1 MPPEPD
7 PQYLADVI
15 CAALD
20 PLMTAHG
27 FQAGQSGVGVEIGI
41 IYCAQHVEFRRR
53 YPMLAPTIQYEDE
66 GACTDLNIYTSS
78 DPRARLHD
86 IRFDGVTLEEVLAG
100 EGVEFADEAH
110 TIASL
115 PAQEGAI
122 RLRSVLEKLFAIH
135 AVT

>member
-1 MPPEPD
+1 MLAEPD

-27 FQAGQSGVGVEIGI
+27 FQTGQSGVGAEIGI
-41 IYCAQHVEFRRR
+41 IYCSQHVEFRRR
-53 YPMLAPTIQYEDE
+53 FPTLAPTIQYDDE
-66 GACTDLNIYTSS
+66 GACTDLNVYASS
-78 DPRARLHD
+78 GPHARLHD

-100 EGVEFADEAH
+100 DGIEFADEAR

-122 RLRSVLEKLFAIH
+122 RLRSVLDKLFAIH
-135 AVT
+135 AAA